1 VALNARS
8 VEDEKVA
15 SAIKTDFIL
24 SAEIMAITLAAL
36 PAGSIWKQALV
47 LAVVAIGITIAVYG
61 VVALIV
67 KADDVGV
74 ALAKRDG
81 ASAIGQ
87 AVGRGIVR
95 GMPGLLKCL
104 SVVGTAAMIWV
115 GGGIILHGL
124 ELYTPP
130 AIGLAIKAAAEAIGY
145 AFPFVPG
152 VLERIVEAAIS
163 AAAGL
168 VVGAASMLMS
178 RFVFSPTWKLLM
190 SYWQARQKAA

>member
-1 VALNARS
+1 
-8 VEDEKVA
+8 
-15 SAIKTDFIL
+15 
-24 SAEIMAITLAAL
+24 
-36 PAGSIWKQALV
+36 
-47 LAVVAIGITIAVYG
+47 
-61 VVALIV
+61 
-67 KADDVGV
+67 
-74 ALAKRDG
+74 
-81 ASAIGQ
+81 
-87 AVGRGIVR
+87 
-95 GMPGLLKCL
+95 
-104 SVVGTAAMIWV
+104 MIWV

-124 ELYTPP
+124 ELYAPP